1 MSNLFVPDASITKL
15 YLPLL
20 VNFNDIVAK
29 FVTSVRYTVSQ
40 KPSKSSKNQSKYE
53 TLNKNSSIVYKALL
67 YELLYAS
74 LLFAVITGI
83 KDNR

>member
-1 MSNLFVPDASITKL
+1 MSNLFVPDALITKL

-40 KPSKSSKNQSKYE
+40 KPSKSSKNLSKYE
-53 TLNKNSSIVYKALL
+53 TLKKNSSIVYK
-67 YELLYAS
+67 ELLYAS
-74 LLFAVITGI
+74 LLFALITGI